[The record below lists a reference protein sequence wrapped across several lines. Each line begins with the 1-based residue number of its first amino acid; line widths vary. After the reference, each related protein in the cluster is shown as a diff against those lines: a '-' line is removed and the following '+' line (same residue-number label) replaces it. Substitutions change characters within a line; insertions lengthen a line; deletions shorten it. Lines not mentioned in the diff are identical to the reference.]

1 MDRINREPDY
11 IRHPTLSMIISAQ
24 PSVLSEIMQ
33 NGMLDG
39 RGFLARLLYINVSGS
54 SMPRSFRSEPIPP
67 TVQDDYDDLIFRLL
81 ERAEG
86 DSVTLHLTPEAVGKM
101 DELCHEVE
109 AYLRKEHRDMREW
122 GSKYIGLV
130 LRIAGLLHVAAD
142 EAGDIGEPIIDN
154 AIQIGS
160 YAFRH
165 ALYAYSV
172 LGADETVEKA
182 MHVVAKLRKLGVTEI
197 CRSDLYQ
204 KCRGRFFRDAKD
216 MEPVLELLERH
227 GYIWVDLPTY
237 IGMGRPSVGTVHV
250 NPRVL
255 EEEQPLRFFSA

>member
-1 MDRINREPDY
+1 
-11 IRHPTLSMIISAQ
+11 
-24 PSVLSEIMQ
+24 
-33 NGMLDG
+33 
-39 RGFLARLLYINVSGS
+39 
-54 SMPRSFRSEPIPP
+54 
-67 TVQDDYDDLIFRLL
+67 
-81 ERAEG
+81 
-86 DSVTLHLTPEAVGKM
+86 
-101 DELCHEVE
+101 
-109 AYLRKEHRDMREW
+109 
-122 GSKYIGLV
+122 
-130 LRIAGLLHVAAD
+130 
-142 EAGDIGEPIIDN
+142 
-154 AIQIGS
+154 
-160 YAFRH
+160 
-165 ALYAYSV
+165 
-172 LGADETVEKA
+172 